1 YPAGETASGV
11 IGRAD
16 IDGVGVSG
24 LERQFDDVLT
34 GLPGEVLYERSLNGV
49 AIPVGEHQIE
59 PAHPGD
65 DIQLSLDRSLQ
76 YVVEDALADQ
86 VRETGGKGGT
96 AIVMVPGTGEV
107 LAMASVTTD
116 PETGEVGLAGYN
128 AGVVDTFAPGS
139 VMKIVTIGASL
150 EEGNVTPST
159 PIEVP
164 YALQVADKTYQ
175 DSEMH
180 GTETWDVT

>member
-1 YPAGETASGV
+1 
-11 IGRAD
+11 
-16 IDGVGVSG
+16 
-24 LERQFDDVLT
+24 
-34 GLPGEVLYERSLNGV
+34 
-49 AIPVGEHQIE
+49 
-59 PAHPGD
+59 
-65 DIQLSLDRSLQ
+65 
-76 YVVEDALADQ
+76 
-86 VRETGGKGGT
+86 
-96 AIVMVPGTGEV
+96 
-107 LAMASVTTD
+107 TD

-180 GTETWDVT
+180 GTETWDVTRVLVDSSNVGAIKLGQQLGAETVWNYLDRFGFGRPSGLGFPGEAAPALSPWERWYATDLASTVIGTTLPVNAMQVLAAYNVVANDGVY